1 VSCTG
6 SDEMSNQVEP
16 QGQPDAGPRAFGA
29 TSDAAQPK
37 STPVTRTTRATMVFL
52 PGKRSTGEEAKPR
65 KIVTLQPVEEE
76 EPPPSEPDPRQL
88 SLPSM
93 PAPVLVAAS
102 ESAPA
107 DARSETR
114 ADARTDA
121 PAKRGPKAK
130 DSKESKEPPARPR
143 RSAVAPRGEGSEASE
158 GINNDEQFCAY
169 ALRIGHDRA
178 QALLARMFD
187 PFLADVPEE
196 PLL

>member
-1 VSCTG
+1 
-6 SDEMSNQVEP
+6 MSNQVEP

-37 STPVTRTTRATMVFL
+37 STTVTRTTRATMVFL

-65 KIVTLQPVEEE
+65 KIVTLQPVDEEE
-76 EPPPSEPDPRQL
+76 APPAEPDPRQL

-93 PAPVLVAAS
+93 PAPVLIAAP

-107 DARSETR
+107 DARPETR
-114 ADARTDA
+114 PETRTDARTAA
-121 PAKRGPKAK
+121 PAKRGPKAR
-130 DSKESKEPPARPR
+130 DLKESKELPARPR
-143 RSAVAPRGEGSEASE
+143 RSAVAPRAEGHEASE